1 MSPTVKSPRYKSKR
15 KSIVKMSDKKAK
27 AKYNGHQTFG
37 LAHYEAPQSWNYLKK
52 GQPKKYLDVPA
63 TKIDKREFKCTV
75 NCKSSPVPKCSVENP
90 KRIDKNY
97 IKENIKKIAAIQPKE
112 PCPRRV
118 DTPRG
123 TVKDLAHLLQMIKIR
138 QSEEYGRIP
147 EYLCKRRKQWAK
159 ERKMKE
165 QQQLAV
171 DEYKRKM
178 GIGTMGMNEN
188 VYMIDQETR
197 QKLLDGLKENW
208 NELSKQF
215 LKLPVM
221 SDTLPKI
228 KRKMWLEQEIDQLE
242 KDVKLVESHPYI
254 YLERQDLRP
263 YEEIV
268 ADELKREA
276 TEKKKKI
283 KEKENQER
291 QITQVEDEQQE
302 QQSED
307 KKEEDVELKI
317 LNY

>member
-1 MSPTVKSPRYKSKR
+1 M
-15 KSIVKMSDKKAK
+15 
-27 AKYNGHQTFG
+27 
-37 LAHYEAPQSWNYLKK
+37 
-52 GQPKKYLDVPA
+52 
-63 TKIDKREFKCTV
+63 
-75 NCKSSPVPKCSVENP
+75 PKCSVENP

-123 TVKDLAHLLQMIKIR
+123 TVKDLGKLWCTRLSVLKNHWHLSIRLFSASAHLLQMIKIR

-197 QKLLDGLKENW
+197 QKLLD
-208 NELSKQF
+208 
-215 LKLPVM
+215 VC
-221 SDTLPKI
+221 
-228 KRKMWLEQEIDQLE
+228 
-242 KDVKLVESHPYI
+242 
-254 YLERQDLRP
+254 
-263 YEEIV
+263 
-268 ADELKREA
+268 
-276 TEKKKKI
+276 
-283 KEKENQER
+283 
-291 QITQVEDEQQE
+291 
-302 QQSED
+302 
-307 KKEEDVELKI
+307 
-317 LNY
+317 